1 MFTESFSKKINFFFR
16 SIRYKIFIKFLQINQ
31 KVIFNTTSISDKDNI
46 LTSIMNK
53 HFSDKGN
60 LNNFH
65 NYTNFYHAL
74 FNEIRHKKLNIF
86 EVGIGSVDENVAFHM
101 NFSHKDYSPLASL
114 KGWRDYFIKSQ
125 IFGADIDKKILKNS
139 DRIKTFYVDMLNKES
154 IVEMWKT
161 VDDKMDIIIDDGYH
175 SFEANINFF
184 ENSIKNLNENGYF
197 VIEDIHRKPS
207 NIIKFHKYFSR
218 SKYNFQ
224 IVDLKHPINISDNCL
239 ILIKKS

>member
-1 MFTESFSKKINFFFR
+1 
-16 SIRYKIFIKFLQINQ
+16 
-31 KVIFNTTSISDKDNI
+31 
-46 LTSIMNK
+46 MNK

-101 NFSHKDYSPLASL
+101 NFSHKNYSPLASL

-139 DRIKTFYVDMLNKES
+139 ERIKTFYVDMLKKES

-161 VDDKMDIIIDDGYH
+161 VNEKMDIIIDDGFH

-197 VIEDIHRKPS
+197 IIEDIHRKPS
-207 NIIKFHKYFSR
+207 NIIKFHKYFSH

-224 IVDLKHPINISDNCL
+224 IIDLKHSINISDNCL
-239 ILIKKS
+239 ILIKKN

>member
-1 MFTESFSKKINFFFR
+1 MFIESFSKKINFFFR

-31 KVIFNTTSISDKDNI
+31 KVIFNTSNISDKDNI

-74 FNEIRHKKLNIF
+74 FNEIRHKNLNIF

-101 NFSHKDYSPLASL
+101 NFSHKNYSPLASL

-139 DRIKTFYVDMLNKES
+139 ERIKTFYVDMLNKES
-154 IVEMWKT
+154 IIEMWKT
-161 VDDKMDIIIDDGYH
+161 VNEKMDIIIDDGFH

-197 VIEDIHRKPS
+197 IIEDIHRKPS
-207 NIIKFHKYFSR
+207 NIIKFHKYFSH

-224 IVDLKHPINISDNCL
+224 IIDLKHSINISDNCL
-239 ILIKKS
+239 ILIKKN

>member
-1 MFTESFSKKINFFFR
+1 MFIESFSKKINFFFR

-101 NFSHKDYSPLASL
+101 NFSHKNYSPLASL

-139 DRIKTFYVDMLNKES
+139 ERIKTFYVDMLNKES
-154 IVEMWKT
+154 IIQMWKT
-161 VDDKMDIIIDDGYH
+161 VNEKMDIIIDDGFH

-197 VIEDIHRKPS
+197 IIEDIHRKPS
-207 NIIKFHKYFSR
+207 NIIKFYKYFNH

-224 IVDLKHPINISDNCL
+224 IIDLKHPINISDNCL
-239 ILIKKS
+239 ILIKKN